1 MQIYISKN
9 GQQYGP
15 YTRNQ
20 VSSYVK
26 AGVFSSRD
34 PAWWEDRLGWR
45 IIGNL
50 PCTRE
55 DNAQPI
61 IPPEQLPQLL
71 TGTPPSPEVS
81 PLPVVENPFPTPEY
95 KDGKI
100 RKVQIVKP
108 GQMKDSSDLPWSVR
122 VERYFDRHNHKME
135 FMRTLIGLLTITL
148 QVVILAKIFGYL

>member
-1 MQIYISKN
+1 MQIYVSKN
-9 GQQYGP
+9 GQQFGP
-15 YTRNQ
+15 YTRTQ
-20 VSSYVK
+20 LYSYVQSGTF
-26 AGVFSSRD
+26 AGTD
-34 PAWWEDRLGWR
+34 PAWW
-45 IIGNL
+45 N
-50 PCTRE
+50 
-55 DNAQPI
+55 NAQGWQTI
-61 IPPEQLPQLL
+61 D
-71 TGTPPSPEVS
+71 EVAFTVDS
-81 PLPVVENPFPTPEY
+81 VTSSTNRPGLPLPMDAVENPFPKQEF